1 MTDMK
6 MNENETLLVIRKDGG
21 ILGGNGNEIVYGR
34 ACDSS
39 VPADGREE
47 LQSNINLQVSLV

>member
-1 MTDMK
+1 MTH
-6 MNENETLLVIRKDGG
+6 NQQEGG
-21 ILGGNGNEIVYGR
+21 ILGGNVKMVFGR

-47 LQSNINLQVSLV
+47 LQSNFNLQVSLV